1 MRSLAAHG
9 MARGRAVFWG
19 ARVLNRPI
27 LSCQMQCK
35 LFPVSPEPSARARAM
50 FAVMKRAI
58 DQAVQ
63 AQDPTLAYWQAQRVM
78 ASLPPGWDAPHR
90 LTYPFI
96 FEVAEGYSAVT
107 FSCTRD
113 FSLCPAVRFS
123 LATRLLADG
132 VEHARH
138 EGTIGGLAILPPPEP
153 RRTGSAM
160 GVQGWHTPM
169 KKKPAS

>member
-9 MARGRAVFWG
+9 MARCRGVFWEP
-19 ARVLNRPI
+19 RVLIRPI
-27 LSCQMQCK
+27 LLSQTQCK
-35 LFPVSPEPSARARAM
+35 LFIVPPEPSARARAM

-63 AQDPTLAYWQAQRVM
+63 AQDPTLAYWQARRVM
-78 ASLPPGWDAPHR
+78 AWLPPIWEAPHR
-90 LTYPFI
+90 LVYPFI

-123 LATRLLADG
+123 LVTRLLADG
-132 VEHARH
+132 VEHARQ
-138 EGTIGGLAILPPPEP
+138 EGTIGGLPILPAPEP

-160 GVQGWHTPM
+160 GVQGRHTRM
-169 KKKPAS
+169 KKKPAP